1 MLKNGLSLFQ
11 MIFYSPA
18 KINLGLQVL
27 NRRSDGF
34 HNIQTIMHLT
44 GLCDILEIIRSGK
57 DDAPLTFTQSGL
69 ALEPDSS
76 KNLCISAWE
85 ALQQEVRLPPLTMH
99 LHKQIPVGAGL
110 GGGSSNATF
119 TLRGINTIMGHPLP
133 PEALHRMA
141 ASLGS
146 DCAFFLYD
154 RPMLAEGRGELLSPV
169 DLQLSGLLLVLFVTG
184 IHISTAGAYAGI
196 DPAPGKLDL
205 RELAKHPVRI
215 WKEILSND
223 FEIPVFRNHPELEDL
238 KESIYRAGAM
248 YASLSG
254 SGAAIYGIF
263 EKKPDLPP
271 DLLKAV
277 LWKGKL

>member
-1 MLKNGLSLFQ
+1 

-27 NRRSDGF
+27 NRRPDGF

-44 GLCDILEIIRSGK
+44 GLYDILEIIRSEK
-57 DDAPLTFTQSGL
+57 DAAPLTFTQSGL
-69 ALEPDSS
+69 ALEPGSS

-85 ALQQEVRLPPLTMH
+85 AVQRELSLPPLAIH

-119 TLRGINTIMGHPLP
+119 TLRGINTLMDNPLP
-133 PEALHRMA
+133 PETLYRMA

-146 DCAFFLYD
+146 DCPFFLYD
-154 RPMLAEGRGELLSPV
+154 RPMLAEGRGELLTPV
-169 DLQLSGLLLVLFVTG
+169 DLQLTGLHLVLFDTG
-184 IHISTAGAYAGI
+184 IHISTAEAYAGI
-196 DPAPGKLDL
+196 VPSPGKLDL
-205 RELAKHPVRI
+205 RELPQHPVRS

-223 FEIPVFRNHPELEDL
+223 FEIPVFGKHPGLESL
-238 KESIYRAGAM
+238 KHSIYRAGAV
-248 YASLSG
+248 YSSLSG

-263 EKKPDLPP
+263 EREPVLPA
-271 DLLKAV
+271 DLLEGV
-277 LWKGKL
+277 LWKGPLVPFPGLS